1 MNNFEKVRNSNI
13 EEMAGYFLRYVLA
26 YKDRNIARETSYQ
39 HIKQWLQQESEG

>member
-26 YKDRNIARETSYQ
+26 YKDRDIVRQTSYQ
-39 HIKQWLQQESEG
+39 HIKQWLQAESEG